1 MAIRKKNKEDWGRK
15 SILENRRTPSM
26 PRSQR
31 NREAINESERAFRKY
46 YESVEIEDVDNYE
59 DEAPVAEPVKQ
70 PYQSPSAR
78 GFAFVN
84 PTEQLFNKM
93 TASLAGAVQ
102 RIQAQG
108 NQNPQLAQIIN
119 SGKAALA
126 SADEDFV
133 ASTLEN
139 DFAGIIESSS
149 EFPLEAWLRY
159 SFVLIGG
166 DKEQGAFSAVP
177 FLFVKD
183 NERDNDQR
191 TSVRVE
197 IITPN
202 RGVFA
207 EELNYDVVSGNTDK
221 ELEDF
226 FVEMF
231 EQLVPASAMGIHE
244 ATSTNCGLHGN
255 RRYEGKM
262 LRNMSTKDLREA
274 IAEEKRKV
282 RDLRKERRMVDESDK
297 KKCRDCDKEIAK
309 KTEVIEMLEERLDY
323 LKKEKKA
330 SSKNESAQPRKVY
343 EAEEVEDEDEKEEK
357 KGEEEEKTEEPEGE
371 DKDGEEPESEEKE
384 GEETYEDKFVR
395 LPVSNVDKGID
406 ALAKYDIDKDDITI
420 VDREEG
426 DDGDSGTLLVPLS
439 YKESLDKMFVDLY
452 GKTLE
457 EITGTKIEEEGDGDS
472 IADDDLLSDDDFDF
486 DFGDEEESE
495 SKDESKKK

>member
-1 MAIRKKNKEDWGRK
+1 MAIRKKNKEDWGK
-15 SILENRRTPSM
+15 QSILENRRTPSL
-26 PRSQR
+26 PRSNR
-31 NREAINESERAFRKY
+31 NRSTINESERAFRKY
-46 YESVEIEDVDNYE
+46 YESVEIENVDNYE

-126 SADEDFV
+126 SADEDIV
-133 ASTLEN
+133 ASALEN

-183 NERDNDQR
+183 NERENDQN

-207 EELNYDVVSGNTDK
+207 EELDYDVVSGNTDK
-221 ELEDF
+221 ELEGF

-231 EQLVPASAMGIHE
+231 EQLVPASAIGIHE

-282 RDLRKERRMVDESDK
+282 KDLRKERRMVDESDK
-297 KKCRDCDKEIAK
+297 KKCRSCDKEIAK

-330 SSKNESAQPRKVY
+330 STKNESAQPRKVY
-343 EAEEVEDEDEKEEK
+343 EAEEVEDEDDKKEDEKEE
-357 KGEEEEKTEEPEGE
+357 GEEKTEEPEGE
-371 DKDGEEPESEEKE
+371 DE
-384 GEETYEDKFVR
+384 GNEDAYEDKFVR
-395 LPVSNVDKGID
+395 LPVNNVDKGID
-406 ALAKYDIDKDDITI
+406 VLVKYEIPKDEITI

-426 DDGDSGTLLVPLS
+426 DEGDSGTLLVPLS
-439 YKESLDKMFVDLY
+439 YKENLDRMCLDLY

-457 EITGTKIEEEGDGDS
+457 EITGTKIEEEGSDEG

-495 SKDESKKK
+495 PKEESKKK

>member
-1 MAIRKKNKEDWGRK
+1 MAIRKKNKEDWGK
-15 SILENRRTPSM
+15 QSILENRRTPSL
-26 PRSQR
+26 PRSNR
-31 NREAINESERAFRKY
+31 NRSTINESERAFRKY

-126 SADEDFV
+126 SADEDIV

-177 FLFVKD
+177 FIFVKD
-183 NERDNDQR
+183 NERENDQN
-191 TSVRVE
+191 TNVRVE

-207 EELNYDVVSGNTDK
+207 EELDYDVVSGNTDK

-231 EQLVPASAMGIHE
+231 EQLVPASAIGIHE

-274 IAEEKRKV
+274 ISEEKRKV
-282 RDLRKERRMVDESDK
+282 KDLRKERRMVDESDK
-297 KKCRDCDKEIAK
+297 KKCRSCDKEIAK

-330 SSKNESAQPRKVY
+330 STKNESAQPRKVY
-343 EAEEVEDEDEKEEK
+343 EAEEVEDEDDKKEDEKEE
-357 KGEEEEKTEEPEGE
+357 GEEKTEEPEGE
-371 DKDGEEPESEEKE
+371 DEGGEDA
-384 GEETYEDKFVR
+384 YEDKFVR
-395 LPVSNVDKGID
+395 LPVNNVDKGID
-406 ALAKYDIDKDDITI
+406 VLVKYKIPKDEITI

-426 DDGDSGTLLVPLS
+426 DEGDSGTLLVPLS
-439 YKESLDKMFVDLY
+439 YKENLDRMCLDLY

-457 EITGTKIEEEGDGDS
+457 EITGTKIEEEGSDEG

-495 SKDESKKK
+495 PKEESKKK